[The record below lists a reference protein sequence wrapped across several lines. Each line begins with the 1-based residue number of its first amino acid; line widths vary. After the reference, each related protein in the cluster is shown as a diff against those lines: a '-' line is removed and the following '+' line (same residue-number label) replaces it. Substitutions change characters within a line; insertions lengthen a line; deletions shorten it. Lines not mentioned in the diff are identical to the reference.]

1 MIDLETPIKS
11 SQFNL
16 LTTYDIPTMI
26 LTAINLIL
34 ITASVASFIFLLV
47 GALQWIMSGG
57 DKEGLDKAKK
67 RITSALVGLAI
78 TFSVYAL
85 TAIVSYLFFNG
96 QNNLF
101 NFTIPTIPIK

>member
-67 RITSALVGLAI
+67 NYFGLGRIGYHFFCLCADSDSKLSL
-78 TFSVYAL
+78 
-85 TAIVSYLFFNG
+85 FNG

>member
-11 SQFNL
+11 SQFSP
-16 LTTYDIPTMI
+16 LTGYDIPTMI

-34 ITASVASFIFLLV
+34 IAASVISFVFLLV
-47 GALQWIMSGG
+47 GALQWILSGG

-67 RITSALVGLAI
+67 RITASLVGLAI
-78 TFSVYAL
+78 TFSAYAL
-85 TAIVSYLFFNG
+85 IMIVSYLFFDG

-101 NFTIPTIPIK
+101 NFTIPTIPVK

>member
-1 MIDLETPIKS
+1 MIDLESPIKS
-11 SQFNL
+11 SQFSP
-16 LTTYDIPTMI
+16 LTGYDIPTMI

-34 ITASVASFIFLLV
+34 IAASVTSFVLLLV
-47 GALQWIMSGG
+47 GALQWILSGG

-67 RITSALVGLAI
+67 RITASLVGLAI

-85 TAIVSYLFFNG
+85 IAIVSYLFFDG

-101 NFTIPTIPIK
+101 NFTIPTIPTK